1 MDLAV
6 ATGLVGNPDSTPE
19 ALESVAGLSAKLDRQ
34 IAVHRNANANVLSHL
49 ARSEDRVTRRNVV
62 LNPQTPEKV
71 LLKLAP
77 SFPGAF
83 FLNPAFD
90 WLLLENPN
98 LFKDLKQGVLSNIL
112 KRSDCPESFLRWAA
126 AHGDKSEQLSVAKR
140 PGTSLDLLKII
151 AVGPHVKAAEVAAGR
166 LLSGH

>member
-1 MDLAV
+1 MELSV
-6 ATGLVGNPDSTPE
+6 ATGLVGNPESTPE
-19 ALESVAGLSAKLDRQ
+19 SLESVAGLSAKIDRQ
-34 IAVHRNANANVLSHL
+34 IALHQNANAGLLSYL
-49 ARSEDRVTRRNVV
+49 ALSKDRVTRRNVV

-98 LFKDLKQGVLSNIL
+98 LLKDLKQGVLSNIL
-112 KRSDCPESFLRWAA
+112 KRPDCPESFLRWAA
-126 AHGDKSEQLSVAKR
+126 EHGDKSEQLSVAKR
-140 PGTSLDLLKII
+140 LSTTLDLLKII
-151 AVGPHVKAAEVAAGR
+151 AAGPHVKAAEVAAGR
-166 LLSGH
+166 LLSGS